1 MTWWELKRVAL
12 GVGAIAVLGLGIALA
27 GSGLFGGWTRGAI
40 TLWLVLIALPM
51 LLAAG
56 GHAGTVPFG
65 GNRTGHAWGEAMAND
80 HLARR
85 VAANTQEEVDRQ
97 LQMSWTTA
105 IALAGVVLLVV
116 AGLVTMV

>member
-1 MTWWELKRVAL
+1 
-12 GVGAIAVLGLGIALA
+12 
-27 GSGLFGGWTRGAI
+27 
-40 TLWLVLIALPM
+40 
-51 LLAAG
+51 
-56 GHAGTVPFG
+56 
-65 GNRTGHAWGEAMAND
+65 MAND